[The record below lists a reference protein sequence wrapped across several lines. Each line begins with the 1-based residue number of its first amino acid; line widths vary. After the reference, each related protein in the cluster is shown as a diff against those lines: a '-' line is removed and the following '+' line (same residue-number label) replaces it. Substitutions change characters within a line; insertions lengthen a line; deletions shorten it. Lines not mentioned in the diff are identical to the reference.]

1 MAWAVHPFHLCYVI
15 FFHQVMDHDDVLF
28 LFGWSPSSPNWWNA
42 SGSSSGLS
50 SAVHRYYTKNVPA
63 FSVGV
68 HPALYITAP
77 GTHPLPFPVNKE
89 TALSWS
95 PTLPYTWIMIFYMIY
110 STSFHLHLL
119 LLFINFFPPFCH
131 LHLKTGLSCLWWH
144 LAWSLLSSSHGKH
157 LKWYV
162 VYAWALGLKTRCL
175 GLEFQLCCFIS
186 GNSVLASFKLHCMH
200 WSKCCRLQ
208 HQAATQHSESPAQE
222 VLLYL
227 LASLSLFSHLQWCW
241 KWWGQVI
248 DNLSPACTLFHC
260 PWQACTSIISLYNC
274 QKNSDKFLK
283 F

>member
-1 MAWAVHPFHLCYVI
+1 MHEAHILHSSCLILDIASFGKTARKNSLKCSSGDKASSIWLGLYTHFTSVI

-50 SAVHRYYTKNVPA
+50 SAVHRNSTKNVPA

-110 STSFHLHLL
+110 STSFHVHLQ
-119 LLFINFFPPFCH
+119 
-131 LHLKTGLSCLWWH
+131 TRLSCLLWH

-157 LKWYV
+157 LKWHV
-162 VYAWALGLKTRCL
+162 VYAWALRLKTRCP
-175 GLEFQLCCFIS
+175 GLEFQPCCFIS
-186 GNSVLASFKLHCMH
+186 GNSVLASFELHCMH

-208 HQAATQHSESPAQE
+208 HQAATQHSESPARE

-227 LASLSLFSHLQWCW
+227 LASLSLFSHL
-241 KWWGQVI
+241 
-248 DNLSPACTLFHC
+248 
-260 PWQACTSIISLYNC
+260 
-274 QKNSDKFLK
+274 
-283 F
+283 